1 MAAGNRT
8 TARFSRHVSALV
20 ALIVG
25 LALFLP
31 ATASEANVT
40 AGNTA
45 PTSDVSGYSWI
56 SYFRNLG
63 GLGGVGRNVTFE
75 AQEIAH
81 VRYLAN
87 HSLSCETNVH
97 DELTS
102 RQANCGA
109 NPYATLGG
117 KAAANNSNITRV
129 NAQVSNRVAVTNW
142 FVSAFHALTLLDP
155 RLRSTGYASYFTP
168 NPTGAQPDAFKFTA
182 GADVYRGRTGSY
194 GGQTLAFPATG
205 AASPLLSYPVGT
217 ESPEPFRSTLTSSP
231 CHSWGT
237 KITVSAP
244 IIMQWPISSR
254 AAQGPASIIDLSTG
268 AALPTC
274 ALTARQYPAGS
285 LAQQFLL
292 GTNRVTK
299 AALYYASTPL
309 TAGHRYQLRIAGL
322 AATTFNTSN
331 LPSVPVLSTAT
342 LTRAVRASWSL
353 ASAGNGAVAYYRLSR
368 FADPGCGRPV
378 WTVTTTGSSFLMTNL
393 VSGRWYFLQVAV
405 KNTLGAVRA
414 TRCVIVRAR

>member
-1 MAAGNRT
+1 MAAGNRK
-8 TARFSRHVSALV
+8 TARHLGVVL
-20 ALIVG
+20 ALITG
-25 LALFLP
+25 LALYLP
-31 ATASEANVT
+31 STASEANVT

-45 PTSDVSGYSWI
+45 PTSDLSGYAWI

-63 GLGGVGRNVTFE
+63 GLSGVGRNPTFE
-75 AQEIAH
+75 AQESTH

-97 DELTS
+97 DELVT

-129 NAQVSNRVAVTNW
+129 NSQVPDRVAVTNW

-155 RLRSTGYASYFTP
+155 RLRSTGYASYFTSA
-168 NPTGAQPDAFKFTA
+168 PTGARPDAFKFTA
-182 GADVYRGRTGSY
+182 GTDVYRGRTGGY

-205 AASPLLSYPVGT
+205 AASPLLAYQVGT

-231 CHSWGT
+231 CHSWGSKT
-237 KITVSAP
+237 VVSAP
-244 IIMQWPISSR
+244 IIVQWPISSR
-254 AAQGPASIIDLSTG
+254 AAQGPGSIVDLSTG
-268 AALPTC
+268 AVLPTC

-285 LAQQFLL
+285 LAQTFLL

-299 AALYYASTPL
+299 AALYYASTPFV
-309 TAGHRYQLRIAGL
+309 AGHRYQLRIAGL

-331 LPSVPVLSTAT
+331 LPSVPVVGTAT
-342 LTRAVRASWSL
+342 LKRAVRVNWSL
-353 ASAGNGAVAYYRLSR
+353 ASTGNGVVAYYRLTR
-368 FADPGCGRPV
+368 FADPSCSRPA
-378 WTVTTTGSSFLMTNL
+378 WTTTTTGHSYTMTGL
-393 VSGRWYFLQVAV
+393 VSGRWYFLQLAA
-405 KNTLGAVRA
+405 KNTLGAVRSS
-414 TRCVIVRAR
+414 RCVIVRAG